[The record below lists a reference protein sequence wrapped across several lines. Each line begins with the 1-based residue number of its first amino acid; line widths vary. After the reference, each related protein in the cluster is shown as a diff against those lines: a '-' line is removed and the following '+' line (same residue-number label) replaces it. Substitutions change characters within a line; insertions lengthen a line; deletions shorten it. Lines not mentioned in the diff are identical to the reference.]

1 MTSTELLADPPLGSD
16 PGHDGSNISNIDRL
30 SAEHGSALSAMAS
43 IILIDR
49 AEAETAVKRMLAH
62 VCDLPIAIHDSGTR
76 KRLSRRLY
84 LNCTWARL
92 VSDGPP
98 EVPSWLEP
106 SPDGFAD
113 SIARLTALSK
123 QQRVA
128 IALFLY
134 GDHTYREMA
143 ELMAIPELVVLGL
156 LRSGLAE
163 LLL

>member
-1 MTSTELLADPPLGSD
+1 MQSTDLIADPPLESD
-16 PGHDGSNISNIDRL
+16 PGPDRSNHPDVERL
-30 SAEHGSALSAMAS
+30 IAEHGSALSALAS

-49 AEAETAVKRMLAH
+49 AEAEDEVTRMLAH
-62 VCDLPIAIHDSGTR
+62 VCELPIAIHDSGTR

-98 EVPSWLEP
+98 AAPSRLES
-106 SPDGFAD
+106 SPDGFDA

-123 QQRVA
+123 QQRAA

-143 ELMAIPELVVLGL
+143 ELLAIPELVVLGL
-156 LRSGLAE
+156 LGSGLAE